1 MRRRHFCIVFL
12 LGLALYVAGAT
23 STLADVVTLGNGGRL
38 RGEIDW
44 ERESP
49 DAPQVE
55 IRTLS
60 GASVIVERRHVNAVS
75 RRKLILETYESLAK
89 SAADTVESQ
98 WELAEWCR
106 ENQLTTQRRTH
117 LLNVVRLEPDHERA
131 RKLLGHVR
139 HDGRWTSTEELKL
152 QQGYVKYGSQ
162 YVTVQERE
170 LLERNKAMRDA
181 EKQWHKKIRLWY
193 TWANGRN
200 PERQKTGLSQ
210 LQAIREPD
218 AIPGLAHFL
227 GNNSD
232 AAYRGL
238 FVRILADIPGDG
250 AVGSLVALSLHDED
264 AEIRSAAFDAIA
276 PARHPSAVPFYIAE
290 LSGGFNLIVRRAA
303 SALGRIGDDAV
314 VPALIEALVTTHAYR
329 VEVPT
334 TDNTY
339 TFNADGSFGSGGGLL
354 LPPHIE
360 AMLRTGQLSNGVIV
374 VEPDKPVR
382 TKVVTVRRDHEN
394 AEALAALTKLTG
406 ESFGYDENAWRTWW
420 AAQKSL
426 RLPRT
431 AGG

>member
-1 MRRRHFCIVFL
+1 VRRGRFCIVSL
-12 LGLALYVAGAT
+12 LGLTLHLAGAA

-60 GASVIVERRHVNAVS
+60 GASVIVERRHVNAVA
-75 RRKLILETYESLAK
+75 RRKLIVETYESLAK
-89 SAADTVESQ
+89 STPDTAPAQ

-106 ENQLTTQRRTH
+106 ANQLPDQRREH
-117 LLNVVRLEPDHERA
+117 LLNVVRLDPEHERA
-131 RKLLGHVR
+131 HKLLGHVR
-139 HDGRWTSTEELKL
+139 REGRWTSIEELKL
-152 QQGYVKYGSQ
+152 TQGYVKYGSQ
-162 YVTVQERE
+162 YVTLQERE
-170 LLERNKAMRDA
+170 LLERNKAMREA
-181 EKQWHKKIRLWY
+181 EKEWHKRIRLLY

-200 PERQKTGLSQ
+200 PERQKNALAE
-210 LQAIREPD
+210 LRAIREPD

-238 FVRILADIPGDG
+238 YIQIVADIPGDG
-250 AVGSLVALSLHDED
+250 AVGSLVAMSLHDED
-264 AEIRSAAFDAIA
+264 VDIRSEAFDSID
-276 PARHPSAVPFYIAE
+276 PARYPSAVPFYVAE
-290 LSGGFNLIVRRAA
+290 LSGGFNPIVRRAA
-303 SALGRIGDDAV
+303 SVLGRIGDDAV

-334 TDNTY
+334 GDNTY
-339 TFNADGSFGSGGGLL
+339 TFNADGSFGPGNTWT
-354 LPPHIE
+354 LPPNIE

-374 VEPDKPVR
+374 LEPDRPVR
-382 TKVVTVRRDHEN
+382 TKVITLRRDHEN

-426 RLPRT
+426 RVPRT
-431 AGG
+431 AG